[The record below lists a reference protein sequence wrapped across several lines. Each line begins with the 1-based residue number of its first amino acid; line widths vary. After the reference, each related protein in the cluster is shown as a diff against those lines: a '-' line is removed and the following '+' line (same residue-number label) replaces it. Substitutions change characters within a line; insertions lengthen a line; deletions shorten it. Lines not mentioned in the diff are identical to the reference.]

1 MEPERRS
8 KALSVCS
15 LPVQFP
21 AKETTEAREDPGSHS
36 RSVTGHRF
44 GAPASPVPHPGEM
57 GRAAYLLGATQG

>member
-1 MEPERRS
+1 MEPERMR
-8 KALSVCS
+8 KASRVCS

-21 AKETTEAREDPGSHS
+21 AKETIEVREDPGSHS

-44 GAPASPVPHPGEM
+44 GAPAGPVPHPGEM